1 MERHRRIVDLN
12 LSKGKVNPVP
22 ICLFHIL
29 LHNWN
34 FPKQYGHCR
43 VGSTVMMCSCSH
55 LNIALLTK
63 YSHYH

>member
-29 LHNWN
+29 FQSNMA
-34 FPKQYGHCR
+34 
-43 VGSTVMMCSCSH
+43 TVEWVV
-55 LNIALLTK
+55 L
-63 YSHYH
+63 